1 MVITTKFSIGDHA
14 YLLDQAK
21 EGVMTPVRIITIRA
35 ISGYPACRADYEIY
49 GSGVFNHT
57 WYPESQLLTFLEA
70 KAVATAAIRRQKDK
84 TTGRLGELL
93 GTFAPVS
100 SQLVVV

>member
-1 MVITTKFSIGDHA
+1 MAIITKFSTGDHA

-21 EGVMTPVRIITIRA
+21 EGVMAPVRIVTVRA

-70 KAVATAAIRRQKDK
+70 KTVATAALRRQRER
-84 TTGRLGELL
+84 TTGRLGRLL